1 MSKIAIFFLTAILPL
16 AASAQQILTMRDGTQ
31 FRGQM
36 LSGTR
41 NAITFQ
47 DDAGVRHRVDLGDV
61 RSLDF
66 TGLGAY
72 SSTSPN
78 VFGQNAQNNGYRN
91 GGRSRAVGIES
102 RVVPA
107 GTEFKIRT
115 NETIGTT
122 TASEGRTYSAVV
134 ANDVL
139 DTQGAVLIPKGSEAE
154 LVVRNI
160 SEGGRIRGSELTLGV
175 QNVTVGGR
183 RYQVN
188 TQDVTQESQGV
199 GANRR
204 TAEMIGGGAALG
216 TLLGAIA
223 GGGRGAVIGAI
234 AGAAA
239 GGAVQVLTKGKEVSV
254 PAETILTFRLDQPI
268 TLQRL

>member
-78 VFGQNAQNNGYRN
+78 VLASLQ
-91 GGRSRAVGIES
+91 S
-102 RVVPA
+102 RVHLPDL
-107 GTEFKIRT
+107 K
-115 NETIGTT
+115 
-122 TASEGRTYSAVV
+122 
-134 ANDVL
+134 
-139 DTQGAVLIPKGSEAE
+139 
-154 LVVRNI
+154 
-160 SEGGRIRGSELTLGV
+160 
-175 QNVTVGGR
+175 
-183 RYQVN
+183 
-188 TQDVTQESQGV
+188 
-199 GANRR
+199 
-204 TAEMIGGGAALG
+204 
-216 TLLGAIA
+216 
-223 GGGRGAVIGAI
+223 
-234 AGAAA
+234 
-239 GGAVQVLTKGKEVSV
+239 
-254 PAETILTFRLDQPI
+254 
-268 TLQRL
+268 